1 MKKIILFALFA
12 VSATMA
18 MAQVNPKSGVII
30 TNSGD
35 TIRGTIDFRTNEKL
49 SKECEFWAE
58 GKTEGKTYKPGDI
71 EGFRF
76 DDNGKYFVTR
86 KLNVDG
92 KPRLYFAEFM
102 VKGMMNLYCV
112 VESSDEHFF

>member
-1 MKKIILFALFA
+1 MKKIILFALLA

-18 MAQVNPKSGVII
+18 MAQINPKSGIII

-58 GKTEGKTYKPGDI
+58 GKPEGKTYKASGLMI
-71 EGFRF
+71 TANISLR
-76 DDNGKYFVTR
+76 
-86 KLNVDG
+86 
-92 KPRLYFAEFM
+92 A
-102 VKGMMNLYCV
+102 
-112 VESSDEHFF
+112 S